1 MSLKLYLHPLSSY
14 CQKALIAFYENDT
27 PFAPII
33 VDLANEASSAEL
45 KKLWPIG
52 KFPVLRDESR
62 DRTIPESSII
72 IEYLEQY
79 YPGRTRF
86 LPSDG
91 DLAWRTRLRDRFF
104 DQYVH
109 EPMGKIVTDRL
120 RPKGKNDAH
129 GVEIAKAQLRTAYGM
144 IEEAMRT
151 RTWAMGEAFSMADC
165 AAAPA
170 LFFAKRV
177 LPFGDIH
184 ENLAGYFERLLQRPS
199 FARAA
204 REAQPY
210 LALFPN

>member
-33 VDLANEASSAEL
+33 VDLASEASSAEL

-52 KFPVLRDESR
+52 KFPVLRDEAR

-79 YPGRTRF
+79 YPGRTRL

-91 DLAWRTRLRDRFF
+91 DLAWQTRLRDRFF

-120 RPKGKNDAH
+120 RPKGKNDAR
-129 GVEIAKAQLRTAYGM
+129 GVELAKAQLRTAYGM

-184 ENLAGYFERLLQRPS
+184 
-199 FARAA
+199 
-204 REAQPY
+204 
-210 LALFPN
+210 